1 MPPLES
7 VLSSMRESPAGV
19 RFADAVRVAS
29 HFFGPPRVRGSHH
42 FFVMPWQGDP
52 LVNLQRTGKNAKPYQ
67 VRQLL
72 AAIDRLERESHA

>member
-1 MPPLES
+1 MPF
-7 VLSSMRESPAGV
+7 VLPV
-19 RFADAVRVAS
+19 
-29 HFFGPPRVRGSHH
+29 
-42 FFVMPWQGDP
+42 P